1 MELGAAR
8 LGSRGGMMRGDSSP
22 HLRSGYNR

>member
-1 MELGAAR
+1 LGTAR
-8 LGSRGGMMRGDSSP
+8 LGSRGGMMRGDSSR